1 MAAKLRKFLLRYY
14 PPGIILQ
21 YERDGVMKQKPIDL
35 LDLTPDVD
43 VEVLLSQIIRQ
54 EPLISENRRP
64 ALRQLIHRLID
75 KMLEQQHHSFTLFK
89 VLRAHILPLTNCAF
103 NKSGDR
109 FITGSYDRTCKV
121 WNTFTGEEVFTLE
134 GHKNVVRVVPP
145 SSPPAPWTTPPSCGT
160 WRRGRSGATLAGH
173 RAEIVSLG
181 FNTGGDL
188 IVTGSFDHDSRLWDV
203 RTGQCVHVLSGH
215 RGEVSSTQFNYAG
228 TLVVSGSIDCT
239 SRLWDV
245 RSGRCLSVKQG
256 HTDEVLDVAFDAAGT
271 KMVSASADGSARLY
285 HTLTGVCQHTL
296 VGHEGEISK
305 VAFNPQGTRLITAS
319 SDKTCRLWDCDTG
332 ECLQVLE
339 GHTDEI
345 FSCAFN
351 YEGDFIITGSK
362 DNTCRIWKA
371 LTASSQPAGPG
382 GAGGGLARPTTAFS
396 YND

>member
-1 MAAKLRKFLLRYY
+1 MAAKLKKFLLRYY

-35 LDLTPDVD
+35 LDLTPDIAD
-43 VEVLLSQIIRQ
+43 IEVLLSQIIRQ

-64 ALRQLIHRLID
+64 ALRQLINRLID

-109 FITGSYDRTCKV
+109 FITGSYDRTCK
-121 WNTFTGEEVFTLE
+121 
-134 GHKNVVRVVPP
+134 
-145 SSPPAPWTTPPSCGT
+145 APTHALDILKPTPPPT
-160 WRRGRSGATLAGH
+160 PA
-173 RAEIVSLG
+173 
-181 FNTGGDL
+181 
-188 IVTGSFDHDSRLWDV
+188 V
-203 RTGQCVHVLSGH
+203 R
-215 RGEVSSTQFNYAG
+215 AG

-256 HTDEVLDVAFDAAGT
+256 HTDEVLDVAFDSAGT
-271 KMVSASADGSARLY
+271 KFVSASADGTSRLY
-285 HTLTGVCQHTL
+285 NTLTGVCQHTM

-305 VAFNPQGTRLITAS
+305 VAFNP
-319 SDKTCRLWDCDTG
+319 
-332 ECLQVLE
+332 QVLE

-371 LTASSQPAGPG
+371 LTASSQTLSTG
-382 GAGGGLARPTTAFS
+382 GS
-396 YND
+396 YHD